1 MAGWDELEAIGKPS
15 DIREANQQ
23 RDDLARLNLRVFGT
37 EDGQKLLQWLR
48 DVYVNVPIAVPGTDP
63 SHAFFAEGQRT
74 VVREIEA
81 RIQQARKL

>member
-1 MAGWDELEAIGKPS
+1 VSWDELEAIGKPS

-81 RIQQARKL
+81 RINQARKL

>member
-1 MAGWDELEAIGKPS
+1 MAGWDDLDQLQTP
-15 DIREANQQ
+15 DVREANQQ